1 MRWLGLCGLT
11 AVPLFLTTALFALD
25 QPKASSATTV
35 AYSGARIHTA
45 TGAPIEQGILI
56 VRNGKIVAVGG
67 PDTKI
72 PEGAEIVDLRG
83 KVIIPGLVDT
93 HSHIGVYSRPEVPA
107 NSDGNEASGPV
118 QGVLRALDA
127 ITPDDPGIRMALGG
141 GITTA
146 NIMPGSGN
154 VIGGQTLYV
163 KLRGRTVED
172 MRVTPTTVLGGLKMA
187 NGENPKRF
195 NFERSKQPPATRMK
209 LAALQREQFV
219 KAREYQRQWATHR
232 KAKEKDPAAVS
243 PDIDLALEPLVEVLE
258 RRRTVHFHTHRADD
272 LMSAMRL
279 ADEFGFELVIQHGTE
294 AYRVVE
300 EIVRRKVPVSLTLLD
315 SPGGK
320 PEVAGLLEENAAL
333 LAKAGV
339 KVAINTDDSI
349 TESRYFL
356 RTGAI
361 AIRGGL
367 DEDTALKAL
376 TLHGAE
382 ILHLEDRIGSLQP
395 GKDADFVVLSGTP
408 FSVYTQVLQTY
419 IDGVKVFDRSLQAS
433 WTYQTGGF
441 ALPERNRPAL
451 PASPPVAR
459 PVVNAPGQPDGCP
472 VYRDNP
478 ERFAVFAG
486 RVHTVSSG
494 TIEDGVILVDK
505 GRIQAVGKRSDVKVP
520 PGTPALMAAEVTP
533 GLIDP
538 HTVVGL
544 SGALN
549 VTADQDQDET
559 SDPNGADLR
568 VLDAF
573 NPDEPLLDFLRQ
585 QGVTVIHALPGRANV
600 IAGQTGIFRTAG
612 LTVDRMTLRFPA
624 GLLVN
629 LGESPKRGA
638 SGGKAPTTRMATA
651 SIVRTAL
658 AQAQN
663 YARKKAAAKTD
674 DKMPP
679 QSAKNDALAL
689 ALERK
694 IPVLFAAHRADDIQT
709 ALRLG
714 EEFHL
719 DTRLELVT
727 EGYLLA
733 DRLAEARVPVVVH
746 PTMQRAGGSME
757 TYHSFAGNAAVLA
770 DKKVPLALGSG
781 FEGYV
786 PKSRVIRY
794 EAAVA
799 MVNGLGR
806 DRALAAITLDAAKIL
821 HIDDRFGSLEVGKE
835 ADLVL
840 YDGDPF
846 EYKTHVTHTLAS
858 GKVVWERAEYLKLPY
873 SRRALMIAG
882 AGGGG
887 CCLGQW

>member
-1 MRWLGLCGLT
+1 
-11 AVPLFLTTALFALD
+11 
-25 QPKASSATTV
+25 
-35 AYSGARIHTA
+35 
-45 TGAPIEQGILI
+45 
-56 VRNGKIVAVGG
+56 
-67 PDTKI
+67 
-72 PEGAEIVDLRG
+72 
-83 KVIIPGLVDT
+83 
-93 HSHIGVYSRPEVPA
+93 
-107 NSDGNEASGPV
+107 
-118 QGVLRALDA
+118 
-127 ITPDDPGIRMALGG
+127 
-141 GITTA
+141 
-146 NIMPGSGN
+146 
-154 VIGGQTLYV
+154 
-163 KLRGRTVED
+163 
-172 MRVTPTTVLGGLKMA
+172 
-187 NGENPKRF
+187 
-195 NFERSKQPPATRMK
+195 
-209 LAALQREQFV
+209 
-219 KAREYQRQWATHR
+219 
-232 KAKEKDPAAVS
+232 
-243 PDIDLALEPLVEVLE
+243 
-258 RRRTVHFHTHRADD
+258 
-272 LMSAMRL
+272 MRL

-294 AYRVVE
+294 AYRVVD
-300 EIVRRKVPVSLTLLD
+300 EIARRKLPVSLTLID

-320 PEVAGLLEENAAL
+320 PEVAGLLDENAAL
-333 LAKAGV
+333 LARAGV

-349 TESRYFL
+349 TESRFFL

-382 ILHLEDRIGSLQP
+382 ILHLDNRLGSLQP
-395 GKDADFVVLSGTP
+395 GKDADFVVLSGAP
-408 FSVYTQVLQTY
+408 FSIYTQVLQTY
-419 IDGVKVFDRSLQAS
+419 IDGVKVFDRTAQAS

-441 ALPERNRPAL
+441 ALPERDRPAVPAAPPAPLSAIKTPAL
-451 PASPPVAR
+451 PDGIPP
-459 PVVNAPGQPDGCP
+459 
-472 VYRDNP
+472 YKDNP
-478 ERFAVFAG
+478 ERFAVYAG
-486 RVHTVSSG
+486 RLHTVSGG
-494 TIEDGVILVDK
+494 TIEDGVILVHK
-505 GRIQAVGKRSDVKVP
+505 GRIEAVGKRGEVKVP
-520 PGTPALMAAEVTP
+520 PGTPGLVAAEVTP

-559 SDPNGADLR
+559 TDSNGADLR

-600 IAGQTGIFRTAG
+600 IAGQTGIFRTSG

-638 SGGKAPTTRMATA
+638 GGKAPTTRMATA

-658 AQAQN
+658 SQGQN
-663 YARKKAAAKTD
+663 YARKKAT
-674 DKMPP
+674 
-679 QSAKNDALAL
+679 AKNEEKAPPPNAKYDALTL

-709 ALRLG
+709 ALRLA

-719 DTRLELVT
+719 DARLELAT

-733 DRLAEARVPVVVH
+733 DRLATAKVPVVVH
-746 PTMQRAGGSME
+746 PTMQRAGGTME
-757 TYHSFAGNAAVLA
+757 TYHSFTGNAAVLA
-770 DKKVPLALGSG
+770 DKKVPLAIGSG

-786 PKSRVIRY
+786 PKTRVIRY
-794 EAAVA
+794 EAAMA

-806 DRALAAITLDAAKIL
+806 DRALSAITLDAAKIL

-846 EYKTHVTHTLAS
+846 EYKTHVTQTLAS
-858 GKVVWERAEYLKLPY
+858 GRVVWDRSEYLKLPY
-873 SRRALMIAG
+873 ARRALMLAG

-887 CCLGQW
+887 TCCLGQW